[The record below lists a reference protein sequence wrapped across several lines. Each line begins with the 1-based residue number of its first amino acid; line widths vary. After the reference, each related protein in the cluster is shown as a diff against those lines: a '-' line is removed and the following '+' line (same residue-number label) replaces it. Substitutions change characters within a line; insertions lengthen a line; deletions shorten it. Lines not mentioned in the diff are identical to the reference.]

1 MPLTIF
7 AGQRRL
13 DYISGLLYALLY
25 ALCQLYR
32 IYFEMLQLVVNNK
45 DLYRLVA
52 LIRHAEL
59 KIVEVY
65 PTDIMQTPVH
75 LSIGQESVAA
85 ALCAHLNVDDI
96 AYGTHRGH
104 GVYLAKGGELKGFYA
119 ELLGR
124 VDGCSGG
131 YGGSMHLIDR
141 STGFY
146 GTSSIVG
153 GAIPIAVGAGMGIK
167 APKVVAV
174 LFGDGAS
181 DEGILYESLNFAKLK
196 SLPVIFM
203 CENNRYSIY
212 TSTCERR
219 CVQPHRIAEAC
230 DIRTV
235 HFPIDISNDVAAL
248 HERLA
253 EHIEYVRSGKGP
265 LFVECETVRAV
276 DHHGGG
282 SDVEKGLRPQEEADL
297 ALKHDPLE
305 LARRHLD
312 AETIKAIDDE
322 VLQQIEE
329 AFEAAMKSKPLHIEV
344 DYEQLG
350 NNPFGS

>member
-1 MPLTIF
+1 M
-7 AGQRRL
+7 
-13 DYISGLLYALLY
+13 
-25 ALCQLYR
+25 
-32 IYFEMLQLVVNNK
+32 VNNK
-45 DLYRLVA
+45 ELYRLVS

-75 LSIGQESVAA
+75 LSIGQESIAA
-85 ALCAHLNVDDI
+85 ALCGHLNIDDI
-96 AYGTHRGH
+96 AFGTHRGH
-104 GVYLAKGGELKGFYA
+104 GIYLARGGSLRGFYA

-141 STGFY
+141 SAGFY

-153 GAIPIAVGAGMGIK
+153 GAIPIAVGAAMGVR
-167 APKVVAV
+167 APRVVAV

-196 SLPVIFM
+196 GLPVIFV

-212 TSTCERR
+212 THVCHRR
-219 CVQPHRIAEAC
+219 CTQPHKIAEAC
-230 DIRTV
+230 NIRTTYV
-235 HFPIDISNDVAAL
+235 PIEVSNDVAAL
-248 HERLA
+248 HEHL
-253 EHIEYVRSGKGP
+253 EGHIDYVRSGEGP
-265 LFVECETVRAV
+265 LFIECETVRAV

-282 SDVEKGLRPQEEADL
+282 SDVEKGLRPRIEAEL
-297 ALKHDPLE
+297 ASRHDPLQA
-305 LARRHLD
+305 ARRRL
-312 AETIKAIDDE
+312 APETVKEIDEE
-322 VLQQIEE
+322 VIGRIEE
-329 AFEAAMKSKPLHIEV
+329 AFGAAMKSKPLHIEV

-350 NNPFGS
+350 HNPFGA

>member
-1 MPLTIF
+1 
-7 AGQRRL
+7 
-13 DYISGLLYALLY
+13 
-25 ALCQLYR
+25 
-32 IYFEMLQLVVNNK
+32 MLQYIVNNK
-45 DLYRLVA
+45 DLYSLVS
-52 LIRHAEL
+52 LIRHAEM

-85 ALCAHLNVDDI
+85 ALCSHLNQDDI

-104 GVYLAKGGELKGFYA
+104 GIYLAKGGDLKGFYA

-141 STGFY
+141 SVGFY

-153 GAIPIAVGAGMGIK
+153 GAIPIAVGAAMGIK
-167 APKVVAV
+167 APRVVAV

-181 DEGILYESLNFAKLK
+181 DEGVFYESLNFAKLK
-196 SLPVIFM
+196 ELPVIFV

-212 TSTCERR
+212 THTCQRR
-219 CVQPHRIAEAC
+219 CTQPHKIAEAC
-230 DIRTV
+230 NIRTV
-235 HFPIDISNDVAAL
+235 YMPIDISNDVVAL
-248 HERLA
+248 HERLK
-253 EHIEYVRSGKGP
+253 EHIDYVRDGKGP

-282 SDVEKGLRPQEEADL
+282 SDVEKGMRPQEEADL
-297 ALKHDPLE
+297 ALRHDPME
-305 LARRHLD
+305 VARRQLD
-312 AETIKAIDDE
+312 PDMVKE
-322 VLQQIEE
+322 VDREVINRIEE
-329 AFEAAMKSKPLHIEV
+329 AFEAAMKSKPVHIEV

>member
-1 MPLTIF
+1 
-7 AGQRRL
+7 
-13 DYISGLLYALLY
+13 
-25 ALCQLYR
+25 
-32 IYFEMLQLVVNNK
+32 MLQLVVNIEE
-45 DLYRLVA
+45 LYRLVS

-85 ALCAHLNVDDI
+85 ALCAHLETDDI
-96 AYGTHRGH
+96 AFGTHRGH
-104 GVYLAKGGELKGFYA
+104 GIYLAKGGSLKAFFA

-141 STGFY
+141 SVGFY

-153 GAIPIAVGAGMGIK
+153 GAIPIAVGAAMGVK
-167 APKVVAV
+167 APRAVAV

-196 SLPVIFM
+196 NLPVIFV

-212 TSTCERR
+212 THVSHRR
-219 CVQPHRIAEAC
+219 CTQPHKIAEAC
-230 DIRTV
+230 GLRTAYV
-235 HFPIDISNDVAAL
+235 PIEVSNDVAAL
-248 HERLA
+248 YGNLE
-253 EHIEYVRSGKGP
+253 EHVDYVRSGEGP

-282 SDVEKGLRPQEEADL
+282 SDVEKGMRPEVEAEL
-297 ALKHDPLE
+297 ASRHDPLQV
-305 LARRHLD
+305 ARRHLD
-312 AETIKAIDDE
+312 PGAVREIDHE
-322 VLQQIEE
+322 VIEKIEE

-350 NNPFGS
+350 NDPFGS

>member
-1 MPLTIF
+1 M
-7 AGQRRL
+7 
-13 DYISGLLYALLY
+13 
-25 ALCQLYR
+25 
-32 IYFEMLQLVVNNK
+32 VNSRG
-45 DLYRLVA
+45 LYRLVS

-75 LSIGQESVAA
+75 LSIGQESIAS
-85 ALCAHLNVDDI
+85 ALCAHLNQDDI

-104 GVYLAKGGELKGFYA
+104 GIYLAKGGDLKGFYA

-141 STGFY
+141 SAGFY

-153 GAIPIAVGAGMGIK
+153 GAIPIAVGAAMGIK
-167 APKVVAV
+167 TPRLVTV

-196 SLPVIFM
+196 DLPVVFV

-212 TSTCERR
+212 THVCNRR
-219 CVQPHRIAEAC
+219 CTQPHKIAEAC
-230 DIRTV
+230 NIRTV
-235 HFPIDISNDVAAL
+235 NVPIEISNDVVAL
-248 HERLA
+248 HGLLG
-253 EHIEYVRSGKGP
+253 EHIEYAREGNGP

-282 SDVEKGLRPQEEADL
+282 SDVEKGMRPREEADL
-297 ALKHDPLE
+297 AIEHDPLE
-305 LARRHLD
+305 VARRQLD
-312 AETIKAIDDE
+312 PATVKEIDEEVQKTIE
-322 VLQQIEE
+322 G
-329 AFEAAMKSKPLHIEV
+329 AFEAAMKSKPVHIEV

>member
-1 MPLTIF
+1 M
-7 AGQRRL
+7 GNS
-13 DYISGLLYALLY
+13 Y
-25 ALCQLYR
+25 CQLYVN
-32 IYFEMLQLVVNNK
+32 YYKMLHLVVNNQE
-45 DLYRLVA
+45 LYRLVS

-75 LSIGQESVAA
+75 LSIGQESISA
-85 ALCAHLNVDDI
+85 ALCAHLNIDDI

-104 GVYLAKGGELKGFYA
+104 GIYLAKGGSLKGFYA

-141 STGFY
+141 SVGFY

-153 GAIPIAVGAGMGIK
+153 GAIPISVGAAMGVQ
-167 APKVVAV
+167 APRVVAV

-181 DEGILYESLNFAKLK
+181 DEGILYESLNFSKLK
-196 SLPVIFM
+196 NLPNIFV

-212 TSTCERR
+212 THVCHRR
-219 CVQPHRIAEAC
+219 CAQPHKIAEAC
-230 DIRTV
+230 DIRTLYV
-235 HFPIDISNDVAAL
+235 PIEISNDVVAL
-248 HERLA
+248 Y
-253 EHIEYVRSGKGP
+253 EHLKPHIDYVRNGEGP

-282 SDVEKGLRPQEEADL
+282 SDVEKGMRPQVEADL
-297 ALKHDPLE
+297 ASMHDPLHV
-305 LARRHLD
+305 ARRQLD
-312 AETIKAIDDE
+312 PETVKEIDRE
-322 VLQQIEE
+322 VISQIEE